1 MRNRI
6 PFRRLGAAA
15 ALAAALGVAA
25 GCSDVLEVNNPGA
38 VNDPD
43 LDLPENIALLSKA
56 PLAAFQLA
64 IDDIGFFG
72 GVLTDEVL
80 TGHNFNGIIDMDLRI
95 IKEDNT
101 SLPSIYNPIQRMR
114 HVGEQVADRLKAQ
127 PDSLRRV
134 DVAFALTVAG
144 WGNEYLAEYFCESPV
159 SPTGAALSSAQISE
173 RAVAY
178 FTEALTLA
186 HPDSAAAR
194 ASVPGEDV
202 VNLANL
208 GLARAYLQLGR
219 KADAAAAAAKVDPDW
234 SFRIR
239 YSPNSTAE
247 NNTFFDATQGSNR
260 NLGVD
265 VRFRNLNDPRIRHA
279 SADSVGHNRS
289 TRLFTPYLTR
299 LFEGWTPTTLAI
311 WSRDTDMFAFQ
322 GLEARYI
329 RAEAEGATALTR
341 TLVNERRAVGGQ
353 GPLAPTA
360 TADQVMAEL
369 REQKARDFYL
379 GGTRLGDLRRYA
391 AQGVDDPRHVFPS
404 GAYPNALFGGYEDD
418 TCFIP
423 TAAERVGNPNY

>member
-1 MRNRI
+1 MSNRI
-6 PFRRLGAAA
+6 PFRRLAAA
-15 ALAAALGVAA
+15 AAFAAAATVA
-25 GCSDVLEVNNPGA
+25 GCSDVLEVTNPGA
-38 VNDPD
+38 VNYPD
-43 LDLPENIALLSKA
+43 LDLPENIGLLSKA

-64 IDDIGFFG
+64 VDNIAYYGA
-72 GVLTDEVL
+72 VLSDETV

-114 HVGEQVADRLKAQ
+114 YVGESVADRLKAQ
-127 PDSLRRV
+127 PDSLRGV

-144 WGNEYLAEYFCESPV
+144 WGNQYLAEYFCESPV
-159 SPTGAALSSAQISE
+159 SPTGAALNSTQIGE

-178 FTEALTLA
+178 FEEALTLT
-186 HPDSAAAR
+186 HVDSAVAR
-194 ASVPGEDV
+194 ASISGKDV
-202 VNLANL
+202 VNLARL

-219 KADAAAAAAKVDPDW
+219 KAEAAAMASQVDPAW
-234 SFRIR
+234 SYRLR
-239 YSPNSTAE
+239 YSSNSATE
-247 NNTFFDATQGSNR
+247 NNAFFDATQGSNR

-279 SADSVGHNRS
+279 AVDSVGHNKS

-299 LFEGWTPTTLAI
+299 IFEGWTPTTLAI

-341 TLVNERRAVGGQ
+341 ALVNERRAAGNQ
-353 GPLAPTA
+353 TALAPSA
-360 TADQVMAEL
+360 TDAEVMAEV
-369 REQKARDFYL
+369 REQKARDFFL
-379 GGTRLGDLRRYA
+379 AGTRLGDLRRYM
-391 AQGVDDPRHVFPS
+391 AQGVNDPRHVFPS
-404 GAYPNALFGGYEDD
+404 GAYPNTLFGGYEDD